1 MKNIVIIGGGFGGI
15 QTARHVS
22 SMLKKFPPA
31 QTDADAWQI
40 ILIDKNTYHT
50 FTPALYEI
58 ATAYNSSERPEEMD
72 DSQVDRKQDSLLFD
86 ELLGGLVA
94 FPLLKNNK
102 HPNKLFH

>member
-94 FPLLKNNK
+94 FPLRESNK
-102 HPNKLFH
+102 TSKKF